1 MNQEKIGRFIAECRK
16 KNNMT
21 QSQLAE
27 KLNITDRAISKWEN
41 GKSMPDSSI
50 MLDLCSELKI
60 SVNELL
66 SGEMIGMNNYDNL
79 FLRINY
85 RGDVARVYADGRLV
99 ADNFWNGKEMWV
111 RMADLV
117 GKKVELKILPLRKD
131 APVYF
136 QKEQKAMI
144 EATKGDYMLGL
155 DSVEVIERHTLE
167 FNDAF

>member
-1 MNQEKIGRFIAECRK
+1 
-16 KNNMT
+16 
-21 QSQLAE
+21 
-27 KLNITDRAISKWEN
+27 
-41 GKSMPDSSI
+41 
-50 MLDLCSELKI
+50 
-60 SVNELL
+60 
-66 SGEMIGMNNYDNL
+66 
-79 FLRINY
+79 
-85 RGDVARVYADGRLV
+85 
-99 ADNFWNGKEMWV
+99 MWV

-136 QKEQKAMI
+136 QKEQKTMI

>member
-66 SGEMIGMNNYDNL
+66 SGEMIGMNNYDKRAEENL
-79 FLRINY
+79 LKLNKSNEY
-85 RGDVARVYADGRLV
+85 KSKRLLQFGIMIILLV
-99 ADNFWNGKEMWV
+99 LIIIVIGLYTFVQQVTKSNLDSTLTEAQSFYEMNIKIQE
-111 RMADLV
+111 LE
-117 GKKVELKILPLRKD
+117 KKVDELEKNILL
-131 APVYF
+131 
-136 QKEQKAMI
+136 
-144 EATKGDYMLGL
+144 
-155 DSVEVIERHTLE
+155 
-167 FNDAF
+167 NN